1 MSAEIKEA
9 FPDADVE
16 LLDGGRGIFDLKVDG
31 ELLYSRHQTRRHMEP
46 GEAVRL
52 LNAR

>member
-1 MSAEIKEA
+1 VSAEIKDA

-16 LLDGGRGIFDLKVDG
+16 LIDGGRGVFDVTVDG
-31 ELLYSRHQTRRHMEP
+31 ELLYSRHQTRRHMSP
-46 GEAVRL
+46 GEVVSL